1 MVEFF
6 ARFGIKR
13 TRRGLYAL
21 LTVLIAA
28 VVVPGL
34 GGMIYD
40 RLLKEAPAVGCAQE
54 LRAVATA
61 RKELTLRSVD
71 QTTVDLTQ
79 DWLNLRDRSVVLRR
93 QCKGDPEHGAAAIQ
107 EDDRVRRS
115 LAAYRVQNNL

>member
-6 ARFGIKR
+6 SRFGIKR

-40 RLLKEAPAVGCAQE
+40 RLLKEAPPVECAQE
-54 LRAVATA
+54 LQAVTTA
-61 RKELTLRSVD
+61 RKALTLKSVD
-71 QTTVDLTQ
+71 QTTVDLTEA
-79 DWLNLRDRSVVLRR
+79 WLKLRDRSVVLRR
-93 QCKGDPEHGAAAIQ
+93 QCKEDTEHGEAAIQ

>member
-21 LTVLIAA
+21 LAILIAG

-34 GGMIYD
+34 GGLIYD
-40 RLLKEAPAVGCAQE
+40 RLLKEAAPVDCAQE
-54 LRAVATA
+54 LKAVATA
-61 RKELTLRSVD
+61 RKELTLKSVD
-71 QTTVDLTQ
+71 QTTIDLTEN
-79 DWLNLRDRSVVLRR
+79 WIELRNRSVVLRR
-93 QCKGDPEHGAAAIQ
+93 QCKDHDEHGARAIQ

-115 LAAYRVQNNL
+115 LAAYGVQNNL

>member
-40 RLLKEAPAVGCAQE
+40 RLLKDAPPVECAKELEAVTA
-54 LRAVATA
+54 A
-61 RKELTLRSVD
+61 RKSLTLKSVD
-71 QTTVDLTQ
+71 QTAKDLTK
-79 DWLNLRDRSVVLRR
+79 DWLNLRNRSVVLRR
-93 QCKGDPEHGAAAIQ
+93 QCKDHAEHGGAAIQ

>member
-6 ARFGIKR
+6 SRFGVKR

-21 LTVLIAA
+21 LTILIAG

-40 RLLKEAPAVGCAQE
+40 RLLKEAAPVECAQE
-54 LRAVATA
+54 LEAVKTA
-61 RKELTLRSVD
+61 RKSLTLKSVD
-71 QTTVDLTQ
+71 QTAVDLTE
-79 DWLNLRDRSVVLRR
+79 DWLKLRDRSVVLRR
-93 QCKGDPEHGAAAIQ
+93 QCKDHTEHGAAATQ

>member
-21 LTVLIAA
+21 LAILIAA

-40 RLLKEAPAVGCAQE
+40 RLLKEAPPVDCAQE
-54 LRAVATA
+54 LKAVSAA
-61 RKELTLRSVD
+61 RKDLTLKSVD
-71 QTTVDLTQ
+71 QTTKDLTT
-79 DWLNLRDRSVVLRR
+79 DWLDLRNRSVVLRR
-93 QCKGDPEHGAAAIQ
+93 QCKGDADYGSAAIA